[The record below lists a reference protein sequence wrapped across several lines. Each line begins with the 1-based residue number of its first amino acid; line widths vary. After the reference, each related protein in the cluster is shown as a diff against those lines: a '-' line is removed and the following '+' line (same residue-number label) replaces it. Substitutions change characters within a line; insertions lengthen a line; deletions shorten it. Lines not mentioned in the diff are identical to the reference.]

1 MRAQRTHVGR
11 RLVACAAATLL
22 AVALATPATA
32 AEPRRSGG
40 LVRLGVLPQPD
51 AENVSQGQVVQVD
64 SLRDRLYFTYLNEM
78 DGLATWLVEYD
89 LRSPIP
95 RMVRN
100 ARVAGPNEIPASTP
114 YTTALDAKRSRLMF
128 LRPNLAGENSILL
141 VDTEKFETEA
151 TWSLTQAAP
160 GFFPMGLSYSPADD
174 LVYVIGEMSQ
184 TDVIANAGFGQKL
197 YGPGTA
203 IVALDGNTGERR
215 WVAPLPECQQA
226 LYSLG
231 LGALVAR
238 SKSAP
243 LLHVACVTGGSGGGD
258 AFPGQAGLMRVLVDP
273 DAGPEAA
280 LGFKREFFPIS
291 GSYFSGSYRGIA
303 AFDPGTDRFFMQS
316 LAQTTPGAWVFDSR
330 LSSWVGFVTAPDAR
344 NYYSGLNPGTGK
356 FYMGSPSGGSVE
368 GYVLVSDGR
377 ATPIPQGQ
385 QASLDTN
392 AFIVADP
399 ESDRLFVR
407 QLDEESGSFEVLVIR
422 DDTPKAAPLR
432 APDYDELTSDIP
444 ESDKTVTNFSG
455 GANGYGLRAVLVG
468 GYRGAL
474 NFLAEAGSVTNLRGG
489 DRGIT
494 AARVPSLDLRPVG
507 ASATA
512 QAMLEDSS
520 TEADLEEGA
529 GVEWP
534 WTPASCLDGS
544 GEAIEAAGEGP
555 AGEAVVRC
563 DLAKS
568 SVTAAAESDGVS
580 GEGFSIGHSTFDA
593 EAHRD
598 AKLGIVTT
606 TTATAT
612 GVRLAPP
619 GAGTVS
625 IAEITAT
632 ARTSAHGR
640 PKTAKATWERTLSGV
655 VLRDA
660 EGKVTQR
667 VAECTTT
674 SGEDQCGPLQQ
685 QINSVLGSRMR
696 VDLFEPEIVRTPK
709 GAFAGVQQTDSQFFN
724 ARTVYGQGTSFTGES
739 GSRAA
744 PAFQLT
750 VFNDSV
756 ERSRLLVQLAAIQT
770 NSIYTIAP
778 EATYDSTPPIPV
790 ERAPAPQAAAAPPAD
805 PAPSTDTGT
814 AGITT
819 VAPSDPVA
827 ADDLGEVAAPVAM
840 PVEDVPGALAFFAR
854 GPVEGLMVAAIWILF
869 GCAGGAVLKRRA
881 LLRVVKGT
889 S

>member
-1 MRAQRTHVGR
+1 MKAQRTHVGR
-11 RLVACAAATLL
+11 RLVACLAAAVA
-22 AVALATPATA
+22 AVALAAPVTTA
-32 AEPRRSGG
+32 APKRDGG
-40 LVRLGVLPQPD
+40 LVRLGDLEQANED
-51 AENVSQGQVVQVD
+51 NASQGQVVQVD
-64 SLRDRLYFTYLNEM
+64 SRRDKLYFTYLNQM

-89 LRSPIP
+89 LRPEIP
-95 RMVRN
+95 RIVRN
-100 ARVAGPNEIPASTP
+100 ARVAAPNEIPSSTP
-114 YTTALDAKRSRLMF
+114 YTTALDSKRSRLMF
-128 LRPNLAGENSILL
+128 LRPNQAGENSILI
-141 VDTEKFETEA
+141 VDTQKFETEA

-160 GFFPMGLSYSPADD
+160 GFFPMGLSYSAADD
-174 LVYVIGEMSQ
+174 RVYVIGEMTQSN
-184 TDVIANAGFGQKL
+184 VAANAGFGQKL

-203 IVALDGNTGERR
+203 ILALDGATGERR
-215 WVAPLPECQQA
+215 WIAPLPECQQA

-238 SKSAP
+238 SQSKP
-243 LLHVACVTGGSGGGD
+243 VLHVACVTGGTGGGD
-258 AFPGQAGLMRVLVDP
+258 AFPGQAGLIRVTVDP
-273 DAGPEAA
+273 EAGPEEA
-280 LGFKREFFPIS
+280 LSFPREFFPIS
-291 GSYFSGSYRGIA
+291 GSYFAGAYRGIA

-316 LAQTTPGAWVFDSR
+316 LARTTPGAWVFDSR
-330 LSSWVGFVTAPDAR
+330 LSAWVGFVTAPDSR
-344 NYYSGLNPGTGK
+344 NYYSGLNPGSGK
-356 FYMGSPSGGSVE
+356 FYMGSPRGGDLK

-377 ATPIPQGQ
+377 ATPIPQGL
-385 QASLDTN
+385 QADIDTN

-399 ESDRLFVR
+399 GSDRLFVR
-407 QLDEESGSFEVLVIR
+407 RLNEETDDFEFLVMR
-422 DDTPKAAPLR
+422 DDTPKAEPLR

-455 GANGYGLRAVLVG
+455 GANGYGIRAVLVG

-489 DRGIT
+489 DRGVT
-494 AARVPSLDLRPVG
+494 TARVPSIDLRPVG
-507 ASATA
+507 ASASA
-512 QAMLEDSS
+512 QAVIEDSS

-568 SVTAAAESDGVS
+568 TVTARAASDGIS

-612 GVRLAPP
+612 GIRLAPP
-619 GAGTVS
+619 GGGTVS
-625 IAEITAT
+625 IAEVTAT
-632 ARTSAHGR
+632 AQTSAHGR

-655 VLRDA
+655 VVRNA
-660 EGKVTQR
+660 EGEVTQR

-674 SGEDQCGPLQQ
+674 AKEDQCGPLQK
-685 QINSVLGSRMR
+685 QINDALGSRMR
-696 VDLFEPEIVRTPK
+696 VDLFEPAIVRTPK
-709 GAFAGVQQTDSQFFN
+709 GAFAGVQQNDSQFFN
-724 ARTVYGQGTSFTGES
+724 ARTVYGQGTSFTNEG

-778 EATYDSTPPIPV
+778 EASYDSTPPIPV
-790 ERAPAPQAAAAPPAD
+790 ERDPAPAPAADSPAAPLS
-805 PAPSTDTGT
+805 STGTGT
-814 AGITT
+814 ADLTT
-819 VAPSDPVA
+819 AAASDPLATDVVT
-827 ADDLGEVAAPVAM
+827 DVAAPVAM

-881 LLRVVKGT
+881 LLQVVKGRP
-889 S
+889 